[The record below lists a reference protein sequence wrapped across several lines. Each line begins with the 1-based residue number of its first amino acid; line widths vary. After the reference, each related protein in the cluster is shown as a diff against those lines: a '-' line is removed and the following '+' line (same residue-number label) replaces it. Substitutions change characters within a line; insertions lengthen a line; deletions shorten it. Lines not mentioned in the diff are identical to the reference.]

1 MDIASEI
8 PSDKDSD
15 HISRI
20 YQNKESSDSNDHFM
34 QSKLSEISVPPTPL
48 THSTGEQD
56 LGTNPSYLD
65 QADLKLQEPIV
76 YENVIIE

>member
-48 THSTGEQD
+48 THSTGGQD
-56 LGTNPSYLD
+56 LGTNPSCLD
-65 QADLKLQEPIV
+65 
-76 YENVIIE
+76 